1 MRALLIAVLALAA
14 LWAGYWFVGSRL
26 LERSVEDW
34 IAAQPAAG
42 YEASASDVSVQGFPN
57 RFDLTVTEPRLAD
70 PQAGIA
76 WAAPFAQVFAMT
88 WKPWHVIAALPD
100 RQTVTLP
107 QEEVTVTSSRLRGSL
122 VVTPG
127 TELTLDRATVE
138 GDGLRLSST
147 RGWETAVSR
156 MLLATR
162 RSAEDASAHEIWL
175 EAHSLTPDQ
184 AFRMEM
190 QSRSDLPEL
199 IDRVEMDAVAG
210 FTAPIDRFAPQTQPR
225 LNRLSLG
232 SASIKWGR
240 LSLSAKGSV
249 QPGRDGIAEGRIDL
263 RAEPWRDL
271 IPVIVAAGLITADF
285 APNVERALELL
296 ARQGSNPDV
305 LEVPLAFTGGRMS
318 LGPIPLGP
326 APRLE

>member
-14 LWAGYWFVGSRL
+14 LWAGYWFVGSRV

-42 YEASASDVSVQGFPN
+42 YEAAATDVSVQGFPN
-57 RFDLTVTEPRLAD
+57 RFDLNVTEPRFAD
-70 PQAGIA
+70 PEAGIA
-76 WAAPFAQVFAMT
+76 WSAPFVQVLAMT

-107 QEEVTVTSSRLRGSL
+107 QEELTVTSSRLRGS
-122 VVTPG
+122 VIVTPG
-127 TELTLDRATVE
+127 TELTLDRSTIE

-156 MLLATR
+156 LLLATR
-162 RSAEDASAHEIWL
+162 RKADDASAHEIWF
-175 EAHSLTPDQ
+175 EAQSLTPDQ

-199 IDRVEMDAVAG
+199 IDSVEVDAVAG
-210 FTAPIDRFAPQTQPR
+210 FSAPIDRFAAQTQPR
-225 LNRLSLG
+225 LNRLTLSRADL
-232 SASIKWGR
+232 KWGR

-249 QPGRDGIAEGRIDL
+249 QPGPDGVAEGRIDL
-263 RAEPWRDL
+263 RAKPWRDL
-271 IPVIVAAGLITADF
+271 IPVIVAAGLVTAEF
-285 APNVERALELL
+285 APNVERALELM
-296 ARQGSNPDV
+296 AQQGTNPDV
-305 LEVPLAFTGGRMS
+305 LEIPLSFTGGRMN